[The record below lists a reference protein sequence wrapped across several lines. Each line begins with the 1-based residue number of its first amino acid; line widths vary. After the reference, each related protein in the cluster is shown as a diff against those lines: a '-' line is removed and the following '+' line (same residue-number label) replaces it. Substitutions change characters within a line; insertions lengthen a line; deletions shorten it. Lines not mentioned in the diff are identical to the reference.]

1 VAISQSNFIL
11 SAIMTYDPSSLDA
24 ALNELRATPL
34 EADLLQRLEAAAD
47 GTLTQPSREEICF
60 EETLRRIAPAGLTA
74 DFMARLQAV
83 THEVPFPVNEK
94 IVLFPKAS
102 HSPPAQRKNPRW
114 AAAAAV
120 ALIGGMTALMIP
132 SGSFSKTLAQQK
144 QDKSSQTN
152 NLISAKNFVPTAFN
166 RGISEVH
173 HEGIVWSSDNH
184 PHNVVKIV
192 YKDLVT
198 LEDENG
204 RTIQVEQPLIKYLSV
219 PAKTD

>member
-1 VAISQSNFIL
+1 
-11 SAIMTYDPSSLDA
+11 MTYDPSSLDT

-34 EADLLQRLEAAAD
+34 DADLLQRLEAAAED
-47 GTLTQPSREEICF
+47 TLTQPCHEEIRF
-60 EETLRRIAPAGLTA
+60 EETLRRMAPAGLTA

-83 THEVPFPVNEK
+83 THEVHFPLNEK

-102 HSPPAQRKNPRW
+102 HSPTAFRKRPKW

-120 ALIGGMTALMIP
+120 ALIGGVTALMIP
-132 SGSFSKTLAQQK
+132 TGKAPKPLAA
-144 QDKSSQTN
+144 
-152 NLISAKNFVPTAFN
+152 ISPPKNFTPTSFN

-173 HEGIVWSSDNH
+173 HEGVVWNSDNH
-184 PHNVVKIV
+184 PHNVVKVV

-198 LEDENG
+198 LKDESG
-204 RTIQVEQPLIKYLSV
+204 RTIQVEQPRVEYLSV